1 MKLDEVLTEDERLDM
16 WVEMMVLATAMQ
28 EYCDWWW
35 TLDAG
40 MRGANDRRFTC
51 DDDQQGRSEVSD

>member
-1 MKLDEVLTEDERLDM
+1 MKLDEVLTEDQRLDM
-16 WVEMMVLATAMQ
+16 WAEMMALATAMQ

-40 MRGANDRRFTC
+40 MRSANDRRCTC
-51 DDDQQGRSEVSD
+51 NDEQHGPPENSD

>member
-16 WVEMMVLATAMQ
+16 WAEMRALSTAMQ

-40 MRGANDRRFTC
+40 MRIANDRRSAC
-51 DDDQQGRSEVSD
+51 DDDPQRRSETSD